1 MTDFSRVETEFER
14 LKARFESGALTE
26 AEFKSQLEELMI
38 EDEQGRWWILGY
50 ESGLWYYHDGKQW
63 VQSEPPPVAQRREQA
78 EALRTEGTTALSAG
92 DWQTAIERFEA
103 VLALEP
109 DHTEASAGLA
119 EAHAQAQAQ
128 AQAEAEALAEAAAQP
143 EPPAPLAPAEPETEA
158 EVEAAPAPVRAVEPE
173 VAPVMEEKPRIRPAV
188 REDAEAVPTA
198 RGSRTAWIVA
208 AVIVVI
214 IVVIMLIQLFPS
226 PRPELGIWAERDVIQ
241 PGECTVLHW
250 EAPGLDGVRVVGPDI
265 DSSVLRPS
273 ADDLEVCPEVTT
285 WYELKGLEWEE
296 LSRVQVHIGE

>member
-1 MTDFSRVETEFER
+1 
-14 LKARFESGALTE
+14 
-26 AEFKSQLEELMI
+26 MI
-38 EDEQGRWWILGY
+38 EDEQGQWWILGY

-78 EALRTEGTTALSAG
+78 EALRTKGTTALSAG

-109 DHTEASAGLA
+109 DHAEASAGLA
-119 EAHAQAQAQ
+119 EARAQAQAQ

-143 EPPAPLAPAEPETEA
+143 EPPARAEPETEA

-173 VAPVMEEKPRIRPAV
+173 VAPVVEERPRIRPAV
-188 REDAEAVPTA
+188 REEAEAVPTA
-198 RGSRTAWIVA
+198 PGSRTAWIVA

-214 IVVIMLIQLFPS
+214 IVVIVLIQLLGAPAEQ
-226 PRPELGIWAERDVIQ
+226 ELGIWAERDEIQ
-241 PGECTVLHW
+241 PGQCTLLHW
-250 EAPGLDGVRVVGPDI
+250 EAPGLEGVRVVGPGI
-265 DSSVLRPS
+265 DSSVLWPPTG
-273 ADDLEVCPEVTT
+273 ALEVCPEATS